1 MAAAGATAGTGAPAA
16 ADSAAAAE
24 DAKSEPT
31 ASEKI
36 HLLLEEPSSSRA
48 AYFVSTFILLCIVA
62 SSVCY
67 IVETMPRF
75 EHRFRQFWLD
85 AELFFVI
92 VFSVEYVLRFLTT
105 PLPKHRF
112 VLSPMNMI
120 DLIAIA
126 PYYAQLAVMYVSMNS
141 VWIPDLR
148 IIRIVRLFRIFRVG
162 SWAKSFSMIVSAVR
176 GSKEALVLLLFF
188 VCIAAIMFASVMYT
202 LEQGTWSAEKGCY
215 VRPGED
221 QCSPFQSI
229 PEALYWAITT
239 ITTVGYGDVLPT
251 TDVSK
256 GFCAIVMVCGILV
269 LALPVT
275 MIGVAFSAGWADC
288 QDAAR
293 LHQAREE
300 FDSPAKVQEHLR
312 KTAEELGALK
322 AHSQV
327 IFEDIGRLLAENI
340 ARAEGITVE
349 EASERLSPSYELL
362 SRATV
367 VAVDDLEGHV
377 SGLLRAERGEA
388 DDV

>member
-1 MAAAGATAGTGAPAA
+1 
-16 ADSAAAAE
+16 
-24 DAKSEPT
+24 
-31 ASEKI
+31 
-36 HLLLEEPSSSRA
+36 
-48 AYFVSTFILLCIVA
+48 
-62 SSVCY
+62 
-67 IVETMPRF
+67 
-75 EHRFRQFWLD
+75 
-85 AELFFVI
+85 
-92 VFSVEYVLRFLTT
+92 
-105 PLPKHRF
+105 
-112 VLSPMNMI
+112 
-120 DLIAIA
+120 
-126 PYYAQLAVMYVSMNS
+126 MNS

-256 GFCAIVMVCGILV
+256 GFCAIVMV
-269 LALPVT
+269 
-275 MIGVAFSAGWADC
+275 FSAGWADC

-349 EASERLSPSYELL
+349 EASERLS
-362 SRATV
+362 
-367 VAVDDLEGHV
+367 
-377 SGLLRAERGEA
+377 
-388 DDV
+388 